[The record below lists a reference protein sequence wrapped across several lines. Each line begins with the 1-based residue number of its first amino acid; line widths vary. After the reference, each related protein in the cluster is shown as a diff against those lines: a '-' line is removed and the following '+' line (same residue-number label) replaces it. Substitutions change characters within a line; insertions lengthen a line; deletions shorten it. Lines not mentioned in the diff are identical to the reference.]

1 MKQDPVNFWMQM
13 ERLERLIRAAELKAG
28 LIFSFHSLI
37 LGLFFD
43 RLDALQDTFQN
54 SIIFIIL
61 VSLWIL
67 FGSISIY
74 YSIKCFIP
82 RIELKY
88 KKNVFFFKD
97 AINSFGTIE
106 EFSKQYMDVCKNEK
120 ELFKYLSQ
128 QIHIESKIIDAKFG
142 CVQKSIKF
150 LAVTFVFVVLILVY
164 WLLLL

>member
-67 FGSISIY
+67 FGSISI
-74 YSIKCFIP
+74 
-82 RIELKY
+82 
-88 KKNVFFFKD
+88 
-97 AINSFGTIE
+97 
-106 EFSKQYMDVCKNEK
+106 
-120 ELFKYLSQ
+120 
-128 QIHIESKIIDAKFG
+128 
-142 CVQKSIKF
+142 
-150 LAVTFVFVVLILVY
+150 
-164 WLLLL
+164 